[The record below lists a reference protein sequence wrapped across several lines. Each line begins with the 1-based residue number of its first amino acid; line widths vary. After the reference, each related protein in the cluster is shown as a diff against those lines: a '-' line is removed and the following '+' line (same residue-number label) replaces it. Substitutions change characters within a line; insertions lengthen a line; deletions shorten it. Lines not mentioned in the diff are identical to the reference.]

1 MSSPYET
8 LFPAPTSGET
18 IAEIHRQMTV
28 CLDRINA
35 FGLSDLKAALDTA
48 SSQKDAVV
56 KDYRSKY
63 KGFRDRWWCEHQV
76 VAKLH
81 QALTCT
87 YERDAWREIAQKC
100 VCTPK
105 RHIWERT
112 EEINA
117 KNNCSKGELERDAA
131 RAQAERDRAKAEKDS
146 WTGAAATIDQQL
158 TANDALSKS
167 IQTLI
172 GNGDP
177 QAIYQFWFTLLP
189 AHRALM
195 PDDAPTAA
203 RELGFGESPEDICD
217 FPRHDRRVPP
227 WLIEPDR
234 FGRVLDE
241 SWEAYCNAQI
251 HYSRVQAAYLEHKDD
266 LATLTAARD
275 GLQAALAANIAAC
288 LKHHAPH
295 GACCT
300 DSPAAPAAAA
310 PAAAATPA
318 TKK

>member
-1 MSSPYET
+1 MSSPYES
-8 LFPAPTSGET
+8 LFPKPTSGET
-18 IAEIHRQMTV
+18 LAEIRHQMTV

-35 FGLSDLKAALDTA
+35 FGLPDLKTALDTA
-48 SSQKDAVV
+48 STQKEAVI

-63 KGFRDRWWCEHQV
+63 KGFRERWWCEHQV

-87 YERDAWREIAQKC
+87 YEKDAWREIAQKC
-100 VCTPK
+100 VCRLQ

-112 EEINA
+112 EEINV
-117 KNNCSKGELERDAA
+117 KNDCSKGELEREAA
-131 RAQAERDRAKAEKDS
+131 RAQAERDRAKAVKDA
-146 WTGAAATIDQQL
+146 WTAAAATIDAQL
-158 TANDALSKS
+158 TANDALAKT

-189 AHRALM
+189 AHRALL

-203 RELGFGESPEDICD
+203 REFGHGESPEDICD
-217 FPRHDRRVPP
+217 FPHHGHRAPP

-241 SWEAYCNAQI
+241 AWEAYCNAQI
-251 HYSRVQAAYLEHKDD
+251 HYSRVQAAYLERKDD

-275 GLQAALAANIAAC
+275 ALKAALGANIAAC
-288 LKHHAPH
+288 LKEHAPQ

-300 DSPAAPAAAA
+300 ETPAAPAAPVAA
-310 PAAAATPA
+310 PA

>member
-18 IAEIHRQMTV
+18 IAAIHHQMTV
-28 CLDRINA
+28 CLDRMTA
-35 FGLSDLKAALDTA
+35 FGLSDLKAALDAA
-48 SSQKDAVV
+48 SSGKDAVV
-56 KDYRSKY
+56 KDYRTKY
-63 KGFRDRWWCEHQV
+63 KGFRERWWCEHQL

-87 YERDAWREIAQKC
+87 YEKDAWREIAQKC
-100 VCTPK
+100 VC
-105 RHIWERT
+105 RLQRNIWERT

-117 KNNCSKGELERDAA
+117 KNDCSRGELERDAA
-131 RAQAERDRAKAEKDS
+131 RAQAERDRAKSHKDA
-146 WTGAAATIDQQL
+146 WTAAAATIDAQI
-158 TANDALSKS
+158 TANDALAKA

-177 QAIYQFWFTLLP
+177 QAIYQFWFLLLP

-195 PDDAPTAA
+195 PDDAPASA
-203 RELGFGESPEDICD
+203 RELGHGESPEDICG
-217 FPRHDRRVPP
+217 FSSHGHRTPP

-234 FGRVLDE
+234 FGHVLDE
-241 SWEAYCNAQI
+241 AWEAYCNAQI
-251 HYSRVQAAYLEHKDD
+251 HYARVQAAYQERKDD
-266 LATLTAARD
+266 LATLTAKRD
-275 GLQAALAANIAAC
+275 ALKAALAANITAC
-288 LKHHAPH
+288 LKEHAPH

-300 DSPAAPAAAA
+300 ETPAAPAA
-310 PAAAATPA
+310 PAAPA

>member
-18 IAEIHRQMTV
+18 IAAIRHQMTV
-28 CLDRINA
+28 CLDRVNA
-35 FGLSDLKAALDTA
+35 FGLADLKAALDTA
-48 SSQKDAVV
+48 SSQKEAVV
-56 KDYRSKY
+56 KDYRAKY
-63 KGFRDRWWCEHQV
+63 KGFRERWWCEQQV
-76 VAKLH
+76 IAKLH

-87 YERDAWREIAQKC
+87 YEKDAWREIAQKC
-100 VCTPK
+100 VCRLQ

-117 KNNCSKGELERDAA
+117 KNDCSKGELEREAA
-131 RAQAERDRAKAEKDS
+131 RALAERDRAKGEKDA
-146 WTGAAATIDQQL
+146 WTGAAAAIDQQL
-158 TANDALSKS
+158 TANDALGKQV
-167 IQTLI
+167 QTLI

-195 PDDAPTAA
+195 PDDAPASA
-203 RELGFGESPEDICD
+203 RDLGHDESPADICEL
-217 FPRHDRRVPP
+217 PHHGRRAPP

-241 SWEAYCNAQI
+241 AWEAYCNAQI
-251 HYSRVQAAYLEHKDD
+251 HYSRVQAAYLERKDD

-275 GLQAALAANIAAC
+275 ALQAALNANIAAC
-288 LKHHAPH
+288 LKEHAPH
-295 GACCT
+295 GVCCT
-300 DSPAAPAAAA
+300 ETPAAPAA
-310 PAAAATPA
+310 PAAPA